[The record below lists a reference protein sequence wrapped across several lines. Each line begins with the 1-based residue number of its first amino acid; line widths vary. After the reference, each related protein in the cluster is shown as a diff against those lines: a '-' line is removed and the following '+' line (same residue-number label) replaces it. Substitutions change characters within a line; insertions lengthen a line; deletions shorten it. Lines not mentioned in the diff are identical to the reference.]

1 MQKAEKAEKAKTD
14 EIRRLE
20 SEVKRLK
27 VALADSTFKQNALE
41 SLIVVVNRHYQTDV
55 KKNFGSKLSGIVG
68 KKKEKV

>member
-1 MQKAEKAEKAKTD
+1 MQKEEKEKTD

-27 VALADSTFKQNALE
+27 VTISDLTFECNALE
-41 SLIVVVNRHYQTDV
+41 SLIVVVDRHYQTDV
-55 KKNFGSKLSGIVG
+55 KKNFGSKLSAIVG